1 MLQIAHETLPQS
13 GLSYFAFRLAFRET
27 LERIALWKQ
36 FQGNP
41 DEVFG
46 FLTEVPFLREVPP
59 HVQLDLL
66 LDTWQKHLRPDSVPA
81 DLIDESVIYAVC
93 ETAARLVE
101 EDPETVA
108 AYLRKGPVEV
118 RVKFDDSLASALR
131 GLHLKLPNEGDFLL
145 VGQFLD
151 MPPEEADALKQEFRM
166 QPDELDLLFEILG
179 RWHVS
184 RDFLAK
190 LQGLTTEREAAA
202 VAMILGLEVP
212 SRG

>member
-13 GLSYFAFRLAFRET
+13 GLCYFAFRLAFRET

-66 LDTWQKHLRPDSVPA
+66 LDTWRKHLRPDSVPA
-81 DLIDESVIYAVC
+81 DLVDESVIYAVC

-108 AYLRKGPVEV
+108 AYLRKGPAEV
-118 RVKFDDSLASALR
+118 RVKCDDSLASALR

-151 MPPEEADALKQEFRM
+151 MPPAEADALKREFRM
-166 QPDELDLLFEILG
+166 RPDELDLLFEILG

-184 RDFLAK
+184 RDFLTK
-190 LQGLTTEREAAA
+190 LEGLATERETTAA
-202 VAMILGLEVP
+202 AMILGLEVP